1 MATNKAGVKQ
11 SNRSPVGKAAEDLC
25 RKLPDVPTRTL
36 ARRLAKEFG
45 VTIEQARSMIRSVRG
60 QNGDHNRSMATV
72 PKAAGKAGTK
82 PQMPPSISEA
92 WEPFELSA
100 KRVGVMSDQH
110 IPYHCPVALG
120 AAVKDLKSKR
130 IDCLLLNGD
139 YADFYTISRWQ
150 KNPKKRDL
158 EKELEYQVQGL
169 KWLRSEFPKARIV
182 YKMGNHDERWDHW
195 LWNCAPEISD
205 HPRMRL
211 STWLEF
217 EDIGI
222 EMVAD
227 QRPVLAGK
235 LPIFHGHELGRSIFS
250 PVNPARGAF
259 LRTHHTVL
267 VGHSHQTSGHADTNL
282 WHEETFVWSTGCL
295 CTLTPEYARV
305 NRWNHGHAVI
315 DIASDG
321 AFDVMNMRIN
331 RDGEVRK
338 S

>member
-1 MATNKAGVKQ
+1 MPAKSHLRTEAERLCKDM
-11 SNRSPVGKAAEDLC
+11 PDAAS
-25 RKLPDVPTRTL
+25 RTL
-36 ARRLAKEFG
+36 ARRLAKEFQ
-45 VTIEQARSMIRSVRG
+45 VTIEQARSAVRKVRG
-60 QNGDHNRSMATV
+60 NMGVAERKYSRSPRPNGT
-72 PKAAGKAGTK
+72 AGTK
-82 PQMPPSISEA
+82 PQMPPSLSES
-92 WEPFELSA
+92 WESVDLGA
-100 KRVGVMSDQH
+100 KRVGVLSDQH
-110 IPYHCPVALG
+110 IPYHCTTALG
-120 AAVKDLKSKR
+120 AAVKDLKSKK

-139 YADFYTISRWQ
+139 YADFYAISRWQ
-150 KNPKKRDL
+150 KDPRKRDL
-158 EKELEYQVQGL
+158 VKELEYQVQGL
-169 KWLRSEFPKARIV
+169 KWLRSEFPKSRIV

-195 LWNCAPEISD
+195 LWNCAPEICD

-217 EDIGI
+217 DELGI

-227 QRPVLAGK
+227 QRPIMAGK

-315 DIASDG
+315 DVSSDG
-321 AFDVMNMRIN
+321 SFDVMNMRIN
-331 RDGEVRK
+331 RSGEVRK